1 MLSNLVIGSER
12 VVLFVDSNSYEP
24 FAKDLLQT
32 IARSSPVIF
41 YPKAIDIPI
50 IESNFKANIES
61 DILTTG
67 EKANVILA
75 PVSKLQLNN
84 SITEI
89 VNLVQ
94 HLKHHVKVKQIFI
107 WCSTKNIRDDKLIPF
122 LQYMSNIEVFL
133 RDESELQILTK
144 RNTGTITRK
153 EYQYTIGACYEISV
167 REKVKKAAE
176 KQNTTPSIDPESL
189 ATFKITAGSGEQATK
204 DALKLP
210 YERTSSEPQTGHIH
224 YEPDSDDDFDDED
237 PDEDLNI

>member
-94 HLKHHVKVKQIFI
+94 HLKHHVK
-107 WCSTKNIRDDKLIPF
+107 
-122 LQYMSNIEVFL
+122 YMSNIEVFL